1 MSNVL
6 VVTTITGALTDAVA
20 AFVGFLPTLVTT
32 LLIVGVGSAIAI
44 GIGRFTTQIA
54 NYANLDARAADTPL
68 AALFNGRPRVA
79 LIAGTVV
86 KIYGVLLALRMA
98 SGYVGLAGLNAWLTQ
113 VVGYL
118 PQVIGG
124 LAIIGGGMMA
134 ASYAGTAAER
144 SLSGMV
150 GAMLTPILKG
160 VLYFMVVVVGVDT
173 MGINV
178 EIVYVVGETFST
190 ALGLGLALALGLA
203 LGLGGQE
210 YVAEHIGEW
219 ADGSG
224 STGGP
229 VGSATGGASTSD
241 ATDDWDDTGSTDDGM
256 DDSWDNGG
264 TDDSGM
270 DDDGMD
276 EDWDDGGDWDDDAG
290 GDWDDDAGGDWDDDG
305 VEDLSEDWEDD
316 F

>member
-1 MSNVL
+1 MHNVL
-6 VVTTITGALTDAVA
+6 IATRATGAVTDAVS
-20 AFVGFLPTLVTT
+20 AFVAFLPTLVTA

-44 GIGRFTTQIA
+44 GIGRFTTQLA
-54 NYANLDARAADTPL
+54 NYGNLDARAADTPL
-68 AALFNGRPRVA
+68 AAVFNGRPRVA
-79 LIAGTVV
+79 LVAGTLV
-86 KIYGVLLALRMA
+86 KIYGVLLTLRMA
-98 SGYVGLAGLNAWLTQ
+98 AGHLGFGGLNTWLNQ

-144 SLSGMV
+144 SMSGVV
-150 GAMLTPILKG
+150 GALLTPVLKG

-178 EIVYVVGETFST
+178 QIVYVVGETLSM
-190 ALGLGLALALGLA
+190 ALGLGLALGIGLA

-224 STGGP
+224 PASDTSTSGGSTGGAAD
-229 VGSATGGASTSD
+229 GTG
-241 ATDDWDDTGSTDDGM
+241 DDWDDTGSTDDRM
-256 DDSWDNGG
+256 DDSWDEDGMAN
-264 TDDSGM
+264 SGM
-270 DDDGMD
+270 DDDGMTD
-276 EDWDDGGDWDDDAG
+276 DRMDDGWDD
-290 GDWDDDAGGDWDDDG
+290 DWDDDG
-305 VEDLSEDWEDD
+305 VEDLSEDWDED

>member
-1 MSNVL
+1 MDSVL
-6 VVTTITGALTDAVA
+6 VVNTITGALTDAVA
-20 AFVGFLPTLVTT
+20 AFVGFLPTLVTA
-32 LLIVGVGSAIAI
+32 LLIVGLGSAIAI

-68 AALFNGRPRVA
+68 AAIFNGRPRVA

-86 KIYGVLLALRMA
+86 KVYGVLLALRMA
-98 SGYVGLAGLNAWLTQ
+98 AGYLGLTGLNTWLAQ

-144 SLSGMV
+144 SMSGMV
-150 GAMLTPILKG
+150 GAIVTPILKG

-178 EIVYVVGETFST
+178 QIVYVVGETLST

-224 STGGP
+224 SAGG
-229 VGSATGGASTSD
+229 GSAGGSAGASTSG
-241 ATDDWDDTGSTDDGM
+241 ASDDWDDTGSTDDGM
-256 DDSWDNGG
+256 DDSWDDGG
-264 TDDSGM
+264 MDDSGM
-270 DDDGMD
+270 DDDGID
-276 EDWDDGGDWDDDAG
+276 DDWDDGGDWDDDAG
-290 GDWDDDAGGDWDDDG
+290 DDWDDDG
-305 VEDLSEDWEDD
+305 VEDLSEDWEED

>member
-1 MSNVL
+1 MDNVL
-6 VVTTITGALTDAVA
+6 IVTTVTGVLTDAVA
-20 AFVGFLPTLVTT
+20 AFVGFLPTLVTA

-44 GIGRFTTQIA
+44 GIGRFTTQLA
-54 NYANLDARAADTPL
+54 NYGNLDARAADTPL
-68 AALFNGRPRVA
+68 AAVFNGRPRVA
-79 LIAGTVV
+79 LIAGTLV
-86 KIYGVLLALRMA
+86 KVYGVLLALRMA
-98 SGYVGLAGLNAWLTQ
+98 SGYLGLTGLNTWLAQ

-144 SLSGMV
+144 SMSGVV

-178 EIVYVVGETFST
+178 QIAYVVGETLST

-224 STGGP
+224 SAGGGSAGGSTGG
-229 VGSATGGASTSD
+229 G
-241 ATDDWDDTGSTDDGM
+241 DDWDDTGSTDDGM
-256 DDSWDNGG
+256 DDSWDDG
-264 TDDSGM
+264 GM
-270 DDDGMD
+270 DDGGMNDDGGD
-276 EDWDDGGDWDDDAG
+276 DWDDGGDWDDDAG
-290 GDWDDDAGGDWDDDG
+290 DDWDDDG
-305 VEDLSEDWEDD
+305 VEDLSEDWDED